1 MELVKQELPEE
12 VTLNEEWREVR
23 ETAMQ
28 IYDMFQ
34 TGSKTAEQKEC
45 QSGVGE
51 EELEGRDGAKRTG
64 EGMGRAGARGA
75 AANRWWTSKHRF

>member
-1 MELVKQELPEE
+1 MEGGEGDSYANLWYVPDRVEDC
-12 VTLNEEWREVR
+12 R
-23 ETAMQ
+23 
-28 IYDMFQ
+28 
-34 TGSKTAEQKEC
+34 AEREC

-64 EGMGRAGARGA
+64 EGMGRAEARGA